1 MQRGF
6 KHRLPVAFAEILL
19 AHHKIGLAGGNVV
32 EDFTR
37 LRMNLID
44 RGELR
49 LLLLANNPND
59 LGRIIE
65 LLDQGQH
72 QFAGKLGGE
81 TQVVKQRGGGDA
93 ALLLFSQNGLAAL
106 SVGIQPQ
113 ILRRDPADLTDEL
126 PILQPHLHMR
136 VGQLQIVKKLNLSPA
151 LLPDNLI
158 RTGGLGFK

>member
-6 KHRLPVAFAEILL
+6 KHRLPVALAKILF
-19 AHHKIGLAGGNVV
+19 AHHEVGLASGDVV
-32 EDFTR
+32 ENFAG

-44 RGELR
+44 PHKLR

-136 VGQLQIVKKLNLSPA
+136 VGQLQIVEKLNLSPA
-151 LLPDNLI
+151 FFPNNLI
-158 RTGGLGFK
+158 RAGGLGFK